1 MESSALT
8 VGFLVTILSVVLK
21 LLGKNL
27 NDFLVEKVRGKGK
40 NLRTPAHIKLVVGP
54 LRTVDF
60 FTTKNL

>member
-27 NDFLVEKVRGKGK
+27 NDFLVEKVEKAKTCER
-40 NLRTPAHIKLVVGP
+40 LRISSW
-54 LRTVDF
+54 
-60 FTTKNL
+60 

>member
-27 NDFLVEKVRGKGK
+27 NDLLVEKAKTCER
-40 NLRTPAHIKLVVGP
+40 LIKLVVGP
-54 LRTVDF
+54 FRTVDF
-60 FTTKNL
+60 FTTKYL